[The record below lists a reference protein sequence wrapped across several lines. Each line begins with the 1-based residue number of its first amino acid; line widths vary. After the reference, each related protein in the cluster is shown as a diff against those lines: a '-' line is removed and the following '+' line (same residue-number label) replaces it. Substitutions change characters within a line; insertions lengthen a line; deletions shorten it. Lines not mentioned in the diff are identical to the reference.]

1 MIRFLQVI
9 KFGWKHS
16 AQMASQTSNNMLRRC
31 GIFVDM
37 LYSFFVYKM
46 WTNQYLKENFY
57 NLNDDERQ
65 KLGGRYKEIGQ
76 KRDAWQKDFRQNR
89 RFLIKYSDIKY
100 EKASLRNKR
109 NKAYMERFN
118 TGESL
123 MVENDVNIS
132 RQHYLNGS
140 INIGKNVLLAKHV
153 FIDYSGNVTI
163 GDNVQLANGV
173 IIESHSHP
181 FHSDYKQSRSIV
193 EQSSITIGEGVVI
206 GSRAIIMPTCHSI
219 GKFARI
225 GAGAVVTK
233 DIPDYAVAV
242 GVPAKIVRVQ
252 ESN

>member
-37 LYSFFVYKM
+37 LYCFFVYKM

-65 KLGGRYKEIGQ
+65 KLGGRYKEEGQ
-76 KRDAWQKDFRQNR
+76 KRDEWQNDFRKNR
-89 RFLIKYSDIKY
+89 KFLIKYSDIKY

-109 NKAYMERFN
+109 NKAYMKRFN
-118 TGESL
+118 TGEML

-132 RQHYLNGS
+132 RQHYLNGR

-163 GDNVQLANGV
+163 GDNVQLTNGV

-181 FHSDYKQSRSIV
+181 FHSDYKKSRSIV
-193 EQSSITIGEGVVI
+193 EQSSITIGEGVVV
-206 GSRAIIMPTCHSI
+206 GSRAIIMPTCHNI

-252 ESN
+252 ESK

>member
-16 AQMASQTSNNMLRRC
+16 AQMASQNSNNMLHRC
-31 GIFVDM
+31 CIFVDM
-37 LYSFFVYKM
+37 LYCFFVYKM

-57 NLNDDERQ
+57 NLNDYERQ
-65 KLGGRYKEIGQ
+65 KLGGRYKEEGQ
-76 KRDAWQKDFRQNR
+76 KRDAWQNDFRKNR
-89 RFLIKYSDIKY
+89 KFLIKYSDIKY

-109 NKAYMERFN
+109 NKAYMKRFN
-118 TGESL
+118 TGELL

-163 GDNVQLANGV
+163 GDNVQFTNGV

-181 FHSDYKQSRSIV
+181 FHSDYKKSKSIV
-193 EQSSITIGEGVVI
+193 EQSSITIGEGVVV
-206 GSRAIIMPTCHSI
+206 GSRAIIMPTCHNI

>member
-16 AQMASQTSNNMLRRC
+16 AQMKSQKSNNMLRRC
-31 GIFVDM
+31 CIFVDM
-37 LYSFFVYKM
+37 LYCFFVYKM

-65 KLGGRYKEIGQ
+65 KFGGRYKEEGQ
-76 KRDAWQKDFRQNR
+76 KRDEWQNDFRKNR
-89 RFLIKYSDIKY
+89 KFLIKYSDIKY

-109 NKAYMERFN
+109 NKAYMKRFN
-118 TGESL
+118 TGEML

-132 RQHYLNGS
+132 RQHYLNGR

-163 GDNVQLANGV
+163 GDNVQLTNGV

-181 FHSDYKQSRSIV
+181 FHSDYKKSRSIV
-193 EQSSITIGEGVVI
+193 EQSSITIGEGVVV
-206 GSRAIIMPTCHSI
+206 GSRAIIMPTCHNI

-252 ESN
+252 ESK

>member
-16 AQMASQTSNNMLRRC
+16 AQMKSQKSNNMLRRC
-31 GIFVDM
+31 CIFVDM
-37 LYSFFVYKM
+37 LYCFFVYKM

-65 KLGGRYKEIGQ
+65 KLGGRYKEEGQ
-76 KRDAWQKDFRQNR
+76 KRDEWQNDFRKNR
-89 RFLIKYSDIKY
+89 KFLIKYSDIKY
-100 EKASLRNKR
+100 EKAFLRNKR
-109 NKAYMERFN
+109 NKAYMKRFN
-118 TGESL
+118 TGEML

-132 RQHYLNGS
+132 RQHYLNGR

-163 GDNVQLANGV
+163 GDNVQLTNGV

-181 FHSDYKQSRSIV
+181 FHSDYKKSRSIV
-193 EQSSITIGEGVVI
+193 EQSSITIGEGVVV
-206 GSRAIIMPTCHSI
+206 GSRAIIMPTCHNI

-252 ESN
+252 ESK